1 MPGPAHRRH
10 AMSARHLHTTI
21 RNATPRASRPPLL
34 FVHGGYVNGDCW
46 DCHFL
51 DYFSARGYDCV
62 ALDLSGH
69 GRSDGRDELNE
80 LGIDD
85 YVADVARVA
94 ATLAT
99 PPVLIGHSMG
109 GVVVQRYLERNPGA
123 GVALLAPV
131 PTTGLSFSSVQ
142 LVARQPDF
150 LREASRALRRK
161 YSADTI
167 RVMRDVYFSPD
178 ATEEDLAPFL
188 PMVQPESDLAI
199 SEMMAMVWNLPK
211 RRPRIPALAIAGSK
225 DAVFSSSL
233 LHFSASSWNAK
244 TVIVPRAGHMLMMD
258 PQWQATAE
266 PMHAWLETV
275 PPATH

>member
-1 MPGPAHRRH
+1 MSPRHIHTTRR
-10 AMSARHLHTTI
+10 AAARH
-21 RNATPRASRPPLL
+21 SDRPPLL

-51 DYFSARGYDCV
+51 DYFSRQGYDCV

-69 GRSDGRDELNE
+69 GRSDGYDELNE
-80 LGIDD
+80 LGIGD
-85 YVADVARVA
+85 YVNDVATVV
-94 ATLAT
+94 ATLES

-109 GVVVQRYLERNPGA
+109 GVVVQRYLEQDSGA

-150 LREASRALRRK
+150 LCEASRALSRR
-161 YSADTI
+161 YSADTV

-178 ATEEDLAPFL
+178 ATEEHLVPFL

-199 SEMMAMVWNLPK
+199 GEMMAMVWNLPK
-211 RRPRIPALAIAGSK
+211 RRPRIPALALAGSK
-225 DAVFSSSL
+225 DAVFSSTL
-233 LHFSASSWNAK
+233 LHFTASSWNAK

-258 PQWQATAE
+258 PQWPTVAE
-266 PMHAWLETV
+266 HLLAWLETV
-275 PPATH
+275 PSPLN